1 MNGSGYEKAGGFHF
15 RILCIFFQMCLDDV
29 SFIERKGSSSP
40 KVQRA
45 LKATVMVIKCVTGA
59 NVSSQLAVCVPQ
71 LAN

>member
-1 MNGSGYEKAGGFHF
+1 MRGSSYEEAGGSHF
-15 RILCIFFQMCLDDV
+15 RILCIFFQMCLDML
-29 SFIERKGSSSP
+29 FIERKGSSFP
-40 KVQRA
+40 KVQRV